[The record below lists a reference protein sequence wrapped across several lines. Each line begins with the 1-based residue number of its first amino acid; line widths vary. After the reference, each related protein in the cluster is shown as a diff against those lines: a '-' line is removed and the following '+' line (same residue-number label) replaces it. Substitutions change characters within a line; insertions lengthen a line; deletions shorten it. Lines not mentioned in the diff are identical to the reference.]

1 MEVRCCYHCQSWAH
15 LRIDSAETENAVFFL
30 RVPPTNHASHAVH
43 QCCTP
48 TMTALACPRAR
59 FGGSVEVPAG
69 RHGARVSWTIR
80 HAGWADLASDTSW
93 APREPT
99 SRVPAPEEVMVAVG
113 TCATVARVSEGEAC
127 TL

>member
-80 HAGWADLASDTSW
+80 RARAGLSSLPTLAGHLESLHLESQRRRKSW
-93 APREPT
+93 GGRRDVRDCRP
-99 SRVPAPEEVMVAVG
+99 G
-113 TCATVARVSEGEAC
+113 Q
-127 TL
+127 